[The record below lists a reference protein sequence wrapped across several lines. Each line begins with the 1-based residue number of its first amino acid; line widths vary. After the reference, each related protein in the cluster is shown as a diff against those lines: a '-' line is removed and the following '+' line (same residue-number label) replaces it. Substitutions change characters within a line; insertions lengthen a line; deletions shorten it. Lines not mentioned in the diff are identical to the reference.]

1 MSNRW
6 TAFQEEEEVEIPKT
20 TSNPLRKIKKKIRQ
34 KQEKY
39 DKNPSP
45 ELYNELLKLKEKLKI
60 FIGEPVKKVKKK
72 KFKKRRINKAEVA
85 KEKKRKKEQERK
97 ERFNAE
103 YNRWKQEQYEK
114 NRKRFEE
121 EEKRRIY
128 EEQQE
133 LLKKKKFYNSL
144 PLDIVNWLSNPNK
157 KEYYQL
163 MKKYHPDK
171 NENKDNDYAKF
182 ITSYWDEYSKTT
194 YTTAHKS
201 P

>member
-6 TAFQEEEEVEIPKT
+6 NAFQEEDQVEIPKT
-20 TSNPLRKIKKKIRQ
+20 TSNPLRKIKKKIRK

-39 DKNPSP
+39 DKSPSP
-45 ELYNELLKLKEKLKI
+45 ELYNELLKLKKQLNI
-60 FIGEPVKKVKKK
+60 FTNEPVKKVKKK
-72 KFKKRRINKAEVA
+72 KFKKRKINKAEVA
-85 KEKKRKKEQERK
+85 KEKKRKKEKERK

-114 NRKRFEE
+114 NRKRLEE
-121 EEKRRIY
+121 EERRRMY
-128 EEQQE
+128 EEQQKQLE
-133 LLKKKKFYNSL
+133 KMKFINSL
-144 PLDIVNWLSNPNK
+144 PLDIINWLNSPNK
-157 KEYYQL
+157 KQYYQL

-182 ITSYWDEYSKTT
+182 ITSYWDEYCKTT
-194 YTTAHKS
+194 YTKVRKS